1 MFTFFQIFYRVVAY
15 LQPKIVASI
24 FNKIFPSLDEFST
37 IAGSGN
43 ALKIL
48 LRQKPQ
54 TNYFVDKKYNAMLHC
69 MQYNF
74 I

>member
-1 MFTFFQIFYRVVAY
+1 MFKGLPIFYWVVAY
-15 LQPKIVASI
+15 LQPKTVAPI

-37 IAGSGN
+37 ADSDEN
-43 ALKIL
+43 ALKIPL
-48 LRQKPQ
+48 EQELQ

-69 MQYNF
+69 VQYNF

>member
-1 MFTFFQIFYRVVAY
+1 MFTGLPIFYWVVAH
-15 LQPKIVASI
+15 LQPETAASI
-24 FNKIFPSLDEFST
+24 FNKIFPTLDEFST
-37 IAGSGN
+37 VAGSGN

>member
-1 MFTFFQIFYRVVAY
+1 MFTVFPLFYRVVAY
-15 LQPKIVASI
+15 LQPKTVASI
-24 FNKIFPSLDEFST
+24 FNKIFPFLDEFST
-37 IAGSGN
+37 TDSDEN
-43 ALKIL
+43 ALKIPL
-48 LRQKPQ
+48 EQELQ